1 MSICAACH
9 LEIADRFILRVHPN
23 LEFHASCLK
32 CAECCRVLDESCT
45 AFVRNGATYCREDYL
60 RLFGTK
66 CNRCDLPFDRSE
78 LVMRA
83 RHAVYHVACFSC
95 VACERQLKTGDEF
108 QIKGNSLYCR
118 ADCEAGNVPE
128 PSSIP
133 TPSMFAND
141 DSWETSTMTSL
152 DPTNSPPLSVRSP
165 KSDDMNTPQHNNGF
179 HNTSSGSSGGSSGK
193 KKKINRVRTV
203 LNEHQLSIL
212 KKCYAL
218 NSRPDA
224 LLKEQL
230 VEMTALN
237 ARVIR
242 VWFQNKRC
250 KDKKRQIQMRDM
262 AANAE
267 KAGAKPTTL
276 YGAMFDTPRQYCDT
290 VCCRMQ
296 HCRLRRG
303 ERMMWKG
310 RDGARVE
317 RALNGVRM
325 AGVGPM
331 IAGAPTNHVDQLSIG
346 QPIDITHYAQWGQS
360 MDTPMV
366 DPVSYGPPPPPMA
379 YTDIVPPPDL
389 GGYGMMPPTGAFH
402 EFSPHLH
409 ASDLSSPSCSE

>member
-1 MSICAACH
+1 MDPYHHSECV
-9 LEIADRFILRVHPN
+9 IL
-23 LEFHASCLK
+23 K
-32 CAECCRVLDESCT
+32 AEVM
-45 AFVRNGATYCREDYL
+45 

-66 CNRCDLPFDRSE
+66 CSRCDLPFDRNE

-193 KKKINRVRTV
+193 KKKDKQTTRVRTV

-230 VEMTALN
+230 VEMTGRKMKLDDFLDFSEICVNLALN

-267 KAGAKPTTL
+267 KELRESLAMSEAL
-276 YGAMFDTPRQYCDT
+276 YALPA
-290 VCCRMQ
+290 V
-296 HCRLRRG
+296 LR
-303 ERMMWKG
+303 E
-310 RDGARVE
+310 
-317 RALNGVRM
+317 NG
-325 AGVGPM
+325 G
-331 IAGAPTNHVDQLSIG
+331 
-346 QPIDITHYAQWGQS
+346 
-360 MDTPMV
+360 
-366 DPVSYGPPPPPMA
+366 
-379 YTDIVPPPDL
+379 
-389 GGYGMMPPTGAFH
+389 
-402 EFSPHLH
+402 FSVI
-409 ASDLSSPSCSE
+409 

>member
-1 MSICAACH
+1 MRGGFERFELSGPSEEECPLDYWSKNATIESPDKNRSMSICAACQ

-32 CAECCRVLDESCT
+32 CAECCRPLDESCT
-45 AFVRNGATYCREDYL
+45 AFVRNGVTYCREDYY

-66 CNRCDLPFDRSE
+66 CSRCDLPFDRSE

-152 DPTNSPPLSVRSP
+152 DHTSSPPLSVRSP
-165 KSDDMNTPQHNNGF
+165 KSDDMSTPQNNGF
-179 HNTSSGSSGGSSGK
+179 HNTSGSSAGSSGK
-193 KKKINRVRTV
+193 KKKDKQTTRVRTV

-262 AANAE
+262 AVNAE
-267 KAGAKPTTL
+267 K
-276 YGAMFDTPRQYCDT
+276 
-290 VCCRMQ
+290 
-296 HCRLRRG
+296 
-303 ERMMWKG
+303 
-310 RDGARVE
+310 E

-325 AGVGPM
+325 TGVGPM
-331 IAGAPTNHVDQLSIG
+331 VAGAPTNHVETLSIG

-360 MDTPMV
+360 MDAPMV
-366 DPVSYGPPPPPMA
+366 DPASFGPPPPAMG
-379 YTDIVPPPDL
+379 YTEIAPEL
-389 GGYGMMPPTGAFH
+389 GYGMIPPGGAFH

>member
-1 MSICAACH
+1 M
-9 LEIADRFILRVHPN
+9 LEMAQPVLFVPPDLVELLIYRVDTYVAMDWADALALSMEVDSSVAIVSKGLVPT
-23 LEFHASCLK
+23 LLSLT
-32 CAECCRVLDESCT
+32 CAECCRPLDESCT
-45 AFVRNGATYCREDYL
+45 AFVRNSVTYCREDYY

-66 CNRCDLPFDRSE
+66 CSRCDLPFDRSE

-152 DPTNSPPLSVRSP
+152 DHTTSPPLSVRSP
-165 KSDDMNTPQHNNGF
+165 KSDDMGTPQNNGF
-179 HNTSSGSSGGSSGK
+179 HNTSGSSAGSSGK
-193 KKKINRVRTV
+193 KKKDKQTTRVRTV

-262 AANAE
+262 AVNAE
-267 KAGAKPTTL
+267 KCTTEEE
-276 YGAMFDTPRQYCDT
+276 TPAEDR
-290 VCCRMQ
+290 
-296 HCRLRRG
+296 
-303 ERMMWKG
+303 
-310 RDGARVE
+310 
-317 RALNGVRM
+317 
-325 AGVGPM
+325 
-331 IAGAPTNHVDQLSIG
+331 
-346 QPIDITHYAQWGQS
+346 
-360 MDTPMV
+360 
-366 DPVSYGPPPPPMA
+366 
-379 YTDIVPPPDL
+379 
-389 GGYGMMPPTGAFH
+389 
-402 EFSPHLH
+402 
-409 ASDLSSPSCSE
+409 

>member
-1 MSICAACH
+1 MSICSACN
-9 LEIADRFILRVHPN
+9 LEIVDRFILRVHPN
-23 LEFHASCLK
+23 LEYHASCLK
-32 CAECCRVLDESCT
+32 CAECCRQLDESCT
-45 AFVRNGATYCREDYL
+45 AFIRNSLTYCKEDYF

-66 CNRCDLPFDRSE
+66 CNRCDQTFDRNE

-128 PSSIP
+128 PSSI
-133 TPSMFAND
+133 TTSSMFAND

-152 DPTNSPPLSVRSP
+152 DRTNSPPLSVRSP
-165 KSDDMNTPQHNNGF
+165 KSDDMNTSQNNGF
-179 HNTSSGSSGGSSGK
+179 HNTSSSSGGSSGK
-193 KKKINRVRTV
+193 KKKDKQTTRVRTV

-230 VEMTALN
+230 VEMTGEAKGFTSMRKIYDSVCCFSALN

-262 AANAE
+262 AVNAE
-267 KAGAKPTTL
+267 KVNFHR
-276 YGAMFDTPRQYCDT
+276 Y
-290 VCCRMQ
+290 
-296 HCRLRRG
+296 
-303 ERMMWKG
+303 
-310 RDGARVE
+310 
-317 RALNGVRM
+317 
-325 AGVGPM
+325 
-331 IAGAPTNHVDQLSIG
+331 
-346 QPIDITHYAQWGQS
+346 
-360 MDTPMV
+360 
-366 DPVSYGPPPPPMA
+366 
-379 YTDIVPPPDL
+379 VPP
-389 GGYGMMPPTGAFH
+389 H
-402 EFSPHLH
+402 PH
-409 ASDLSSPSCSE
+409 SITSSNYYKS

>member
-1 MSICAACH
+1 MRGGFERFELSGPSEEECPLDFWSKNNGTAVESPDKHRSMSVCAACH

-32 CAECCRVLDESCT
+32 CAECCRPLDESCT
-45 AFVRNGATYCREDYL
+45 AFVRNGTTYCREDYV

-66 CNRCDLPFDRSE
+66 CNRCDLPFDRNE

-165 KSDDMNTPQHNNGF
+165 KSDDMSTPQQNNGF
-179 HNTSSGSSGGSSGK
+179 HNSSSGSSGGSSGK
-193 KKKINRVRTV
+193 KKKDKQTTRVRTV

-267 KAGAKPTTL
+267 K
-276 YGAMFDTPRQYCDT
+276 
-290 VCCRMQ
+290 
-296 HCRLRRG
+296 
-303 ERMMWKG
+303 
-310 RDGARVE
+310 E

-360 MDTPMV
+360 MDAPMV
-366 DPVSYGPPPPPMA
+366 DPNSYGPPPPSMG

-389 GGYGMMPPTGAFH
+389 GGYGMVPQTGAFH